1 MDFFDL
7 VTQVINLRSFSNMWY
22 WIVLAILW
30 SSLSHWTI
38 GVPFHLVSRAKR
50 GDAQAEADMMVL
62 TRMNAERMLRYA
74 ESSSVPAT
82 AFATFLLTGLA
93 ITGWIYGVE
102 FCQAI
107 FLLLCPSMLV
117 LALGVWTSQRL
128 HEDGYS
134 DVPKFLRQHRI
145 MVQMLGVVFIFIT
158 AFWGMY
164 QNVNVGPLGG

>member
-1 MDFFDL
+1 MDFLDL
-7 VTQVINLRSFSNMWY
+7 VTEVINLRSFSNMWY

-38 GVPFHLVSRAKR
+38 GVPYHLVSRAKR
-50 GDAQAEADMMVL
+50 GDARAEADMMVL
-62 TRMNAERMLRYA
+62 SRMNAERMLQYA
-74 ESSSVPAT
+74 QSSGVPAM

-102 FCQAI
+102 FSQAI

-117 LALGVWTSQRL
+117 LALGIWTSRRL
-128 HEDGYS
+128 HDS
-134 DVPKFLRQHRI
+134 DYANVPGMLRQHRLI
-145 MVQMLGVVFIFIT
+145 VQMMGVVFIFIT

-164 QNVNVGPLGG
+164 QNMNVGPLG